1 MQIKS
6 ITNFLLGTFVFLLF
20 SGCDDGKKNRPPE
33 FENSPGDNVKLYDIF
48 EFVPDC
54 QDPDGDELEVFVGD
68 NDSCGGQISDGLY
81 FFKAQE
87 ALAGLTCLMSIV
99 CSDSKHDN
107 VLAHEIEILPP
118 RDIEELSFQLAQPWA
133 TPIEDYITAG
143 ASELGNMNFNQA
155 ISDLQVF
162 DGNFY
167 LGYGDATYNLG
178 RVSAIEPRY
187 FTSLDASSLRADF
200 AVEEEEISFYRVYED
215 LLLIPGVDATED
227 GLMGNV
233 YLLEKG
239 GNWYKSRTLEFA
251 WHVHDVAVWGNKIYA
266 CGSGG
271 NMDDYNN
278 STVNAFLWVSHDG
291 GENFEIAQQLIHPQ
305 PPGDH
310 RFTSLAVHK
319 EKLYIFGYY
328 SSEGTTYGL
337 SYIWDGQELSEYNQA
352 SDFFVLDTYPLSST
366 LTLLNGVNI
375 GSELTWGVRLLE
387 NDQLTPV
394 DALSEYTVLDLYCF
408 DVDRCLVLYLQGNS
422 YPLPTNSSWVLKL
435 GLLQGD
441 GTLNQF
447 ENLLSQTVP
456 KMPVSIG
463 WWKQNIFIGM
473 KDGTILRSIPN
484 R

>member
-1 MQIKS
+1 MQFKPIFS
-6 ITNFLLGTFVFLLF
+6 FIFGCFVFLLVV
-20 SGCDDGKKNRPPE
+20 GCDNKKKNHPPE
-33 FENSPGDNVKLYDIF
+33 FANSPGDSVNLYDTF
-48 EFVPDC
+48 EFLPGC

-68 NDSCGGQISDGLY
+68 NDSCGGQITAGLY

-87 ALAGLTCLMSIV
+87 PLADLTCLMSIV
-99 CSDSKHDN
+99 CSDSKHEN
-107 VLAHEIEILPP
+107 ILVHEIEILPP
-118 RDIEELSFQLAQPWA
+118 RDIEELSFQLAELWA
-133 TPIEDYITAG
+133 APVEDYITAG
-143 ASELGNMNFNQA
+143 ASELGIMNFNRS

-167 LGYGDATYNLG
+167 LGYGDATHNLG
-178 RVSAIEPRY
+178 RISTIEPRY
-187 FTSLDASSLRADF
+187 FTSLDASSLQADF
-200 AVEEEEISFYRVYED
+200 AVDEEEISFYRVHED

-227 GLMGNV
+227 DLMGNV
-233 YLLEKG
+233 YFLEKG

-251 WHVHDVAVWGNKIYA
+251 WHVHDVAVWGDKIYA

-278 STVNAFLWVSHDG
+278 STVNAFLWVSTDG
-291 GENFEIAQQLIHPQ
+291 GENFEIVQQLTHPQ

-310 RFTSLAVHK
+310 RFTSLAVHN

-337 SYIWDGQELSEYNQA
+337 SYTWNGQELSEYMEA
-352 SDFFVLDTYPLSST
+352 SDFFVMDTYPLSSN

-394 DALSEYTVLDLYCF
+394 DALSDYTVLDFYCF
-408 DVDRCLVLYLQGNS
+408 DYDRCLVLYLQGNT
-422 YPLPTNSSWVLKL
+422 YPLPVSSSWVLKF

-447 ENLLSQTVP
+447 DNLLSQTVP
-456 KMPVSIG
+456 QKPVSIG

-473 KDGTILRSIPN
+473 ENGTILRSIPN